1 MKKWTAVL
9 AFGAVMALAAPS
21 QATTIDFST
30 WTPFYFAAAGSF
42 SAPGDW
48 YFDGAAN
55 VTVVDLFTRGDRFQ
69 VLDYGTAIGATSIPG
84 APSVFDGFNWS
95 PQCGPDPDVCKLD
108 PTYSQ
113 GTFFFDGGG
122 THKLNIQALDSPFGG
137 GTAAF
142 RVDPVPEPASL
153 LLLGTGALGLAA
165 RFRRR
170 RNQQT

>member
-21 QATTIDFST
+21 QATTVDFGT
-30 WTPFYFAAAGSF
+30 WTLFDFYNVLPTFGT
-42 SAPGDW
+42 PGDW
-48 YFDGAAN
+48 EWDGPAV
-55 VTVVDLFTRGDRFQ
+55 VTVQDLFLNGDRFQ
-69 VLDYGTAIGATSIPG
+69 VLDYGTSLGATSIPG
-84 APSVFDGFNWS
+84 GAPGSEQCFDDVVA
-95 PQCGPDPDVCKLD
+95 CGLNPDFSKG
-108 PTYSQ
+108 S
-113 GTFFFDGGG
+113 FFFDGGG
-122 THKLNIQALDSPFGG
+122 THKMNIEVLDAPVGP

>member
-21 QATTIDFST
+21 QATTIDFGQWYDFTYWSG
-30 WTPFYFAAAGSF
+30 PFAPG
-42 SAPGDW
+42 APGDW
-48 YFDGAAN
+48 FFDGPAV
-55 VTVVDLFTRGDRFQ
+55 VTVVDLFTNGDRFQ
-69 VLDYGTAIGATSIPG
+69 VLDYGTAIGVTSVPG
-84 APSVFDGFNWS
+84 VPFSF
-95 PQCGPDPDVCKLD
+95 CGPDPDVCKLD
-108 PTYSQ
+108 PNFSK
-113 GTFFFDGGG
+113 GSFFFDGGG
-122 THKLNIQALDSPFGG
+122 THKLNIEAMDNPFYGG
-137 GTAAF
+137 EAAF